1 MNESV
6 TAEYVIEVKETRYRG
21 GTGIAFGERRER
33 IVRCRDCRFCK
44 RSTPV
49 YIADGKTY
57 TGDFW
62 LCEAVCETEWPG
74 HRFQVSPDGFCAWGV
89 PRDGSER

>member
-1 MNESV
+1 MD
-6 TAEYVIEVKETRYRG
+6 EYVCLAAPRVELD
-21 GTGIAFGERRER
+21 TGLLHVDYIRHER
-33 IVRCRDCRFCK
+33 VTRCRDCRFCK

-74 HRFQVSPDGFCAWGV
+74 HRFQVSPDGFCAWGE
-89 PRDGSER
+89 PREEDE